1 MKLPLIKDLVPLI
14 KSIKKQ
20 IADDYRAFDGD
31 EIPGIQ
37 LTVGA
42 CTLTGDW
49 DYQTGDNSY
58 SGGAYFH
65 SDWGVV
71 GVYRRSNALEVARDI
86 REQIANAA
94 SY

>member
-14 KSIKKQ
+14 KAIKKT
-20 IADDYRAFDGD
+20 IADDYRAFDFD
-31 EIPGIQ
+31 DVPGIQ

-42 CTLTGDW
+42 DMVTGDW

-58 SGGAYFH
+58 SGGAYFYK
-65 SDWGVV
+65 DWGVV
-71 GVYRRSNALEVARDI
+71 GIYRNSNALEVARDI
-86 REQIANAA
+86 RNQLAEAA